1 MTDDYEFIERKRLM
15 LNSANDCGCQD
26 CGLCGQNCQWPQDQ
40 CCGDCSCCVG
50 PKGDKG
56 DPGIPGVPG
65 RAATVTVGST
75 TTGVPGSGA
84 RVINSGTSSD
94 AVLNFVIPAGA
105 TGPTGPAG
113 TQGVEGPT
121 GPTGPTGP
129 SATIT
134 PAAAVNDATST
145 TDIVQQFNQLLA
157 NLRTAGLLST

>member
-113 TQGVEGPT
+113 TPGPT

-129 SATIT
+129 AG
-134 PAAAVNDATST
+134 
-145 TDIVQQFNQLLA
+145 
-157 NLRTAGLLST
+157 AGLNTVAQFEPGGFY

>member
-75 TTGVPGSGA
+75 TTGAPGSGA

-105 TGPTGPAG
+105 TDRPCRNTRPYRPHGSHRTGRSG
-113 TQGVEGPT
+113 
-121 GPTGPTGP
+121 
-129 SATIT
+129 S
-134 PAAAVNDATST
+134 
-145 TDIVQQFNQLLA
+145 
-157 NLRTAGLLST
+157 